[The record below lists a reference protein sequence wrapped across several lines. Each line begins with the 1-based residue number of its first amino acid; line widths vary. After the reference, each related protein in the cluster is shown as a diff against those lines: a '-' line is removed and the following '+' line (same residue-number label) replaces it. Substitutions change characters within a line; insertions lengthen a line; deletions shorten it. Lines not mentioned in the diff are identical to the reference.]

1 MIDVRLKNELLAELQ
16 ELRRR
21 IVQVEERISL
31 VEEERKDEEDVR
43 QRSARLP
50 LSARIEFIGDFDL
63 LEAEGIDQ
71 SETGICFE
79 LGRPLPFDMQ
89 FVREGDLISRRAR
102 LIWVKQLE
110 GGRSRLGLRFVDP
123 DDPDSVIHK
132 VP

>member
-31 VEEERKDEEDVR
+31 VEEECKDDEDVR
-43 QRSARLP
+43 QRSTRLP

-89 FVREGDLISRRAR
+89 FVRDGELTSRRAR
-102 LIWVKQLE
+102 LIWVKQLD

>member
-1 MIDVRLKNELLAELQ
+1 MIDARLKNDLLNELQ

-21 IVQVEERISL
+21 ITSVEERISL
-31 VEEERKDEEDVR
+31 VEEERGTTE
-43 QRSARLP
+43 QAQPRSERLP

-63 LEAEGIDQ
+63 LEAEGVDQ

-89 FVREGDLISRRAR
+89 FMTDGELVSRRAR

-110 GGRSRLGLRFVDP
+110 GGRSRLGLRFIDP